1 MRISDW
7 SSDVCSSDLAPA
19 RLIPAAR
26 RAGAGDRLRIDPTHG
41 PTSPALPHRGCTAG
55 TIVQTLAFI
64 ASGRTFKGAAFMIK
78 VHWLAQAFFA
88 AFLAMSVAA
97 CTASSPTSESA
108 GQYVDSAAITT
119 KVKAALAKDPQVS
132 AMQVNVETFKDVVQL
147 SGFVNTPTAKER
159 AEAITRKVEGV
170 KDGENDIVVKP
181 KAGSK
186 PKDRESVV

>member
-1 MRISDW
+1 
-7 SSDVCSSDLAPA
+7 
-19 RLIPAAR
+19 
-26 RAGAGDRLRIDPTHG
+26 
-41 PTSPALPHRGCTAG
+41 
-55 TIVQTLAFI
+55 
-64 ASGRTFKGAAFMIK
+64 MIK

-147 SGFVNTPTAKER
+147 SGFVNTPTAKRSEEHTYELQSLMR
-159 AEAITRKVEGV
+159 ISYAVFCLKKKTTNK
-170 KDGENDIVVKP
+170 KQYNDIQQL
-181 KAGSK
+181 
-186 PKDRESVV
+186 